1 MAIDLI
7 TTVSESEE
15 QAMDMAHLVVAL
27 APAFAAGFA
36 LQRLLE
42 ILDPIFERLNNP
54 QLKKIILG
62 LISFAAGLGLAA
74 WPKVRV
80 LKELVAPDSAPS
92 LLDYLVT
99 ALIVSGGTEG
109 FNSILKFLNYK
120 KEETKGDAQ
129 TKAVNA
135 ARVTAALERKRNMAC
150 TLTRKQVSILVLQVI
165 GQIQHDDSITEATE
179 FGPQGINND
188 AQFRTGYAGP
198 IKLAVES
205 PQCRLTNFSASDC
218 ANAETVGDIVDA
230 VWADL
235 DPDA

>member
-1 MAIDLI
+1 MDL
-7 TTVSESEE
+7 TT
-15 QAMDMAHLVVAL
+15 LVKAL

-42 ILDPIFERLNNP
+42 ILDPVLDRIKNGEY
-54 QLKKIILG
+54 KKIVLG
-62 LISFAAGLGLAA
+62 LISFVAGLGLAS
-74 WPKVRV
+74 WPKIRV
-80 LKELVAPDSAPS
+80 LSQLAAPDTVPQ

-109 FNSILKFLNYK
+109 FNSILKFLSYK
-120 KEETKGDAQ
+120 KEETK
-129 TKAVNA
+129 
-135 ARVTAALERKRNMAC
+135 TAAQANTVRAAAATAIFERRLNTAC
-150 TLTRKQVSILVLQVI
+150 AYTRKQVSGLVI
-165 GQIQHDDSITEATE
+165 GVIQNIQHDNTITEASV

-188 AQFRTGYAGP
+188 PQFRSGYYDP
-198 IKLAVES
+198 IKLAVETS
-205 PQCRLTNFSASDC
+205 ECRLTNFSPSDC